1 MAMSIGNL
9 SLLPA
14 SSPISLTRFA
24 NPLSLRVASCC
35 VWHQKHPPLGITR
48 ICCSKIDRASWR
60 QSSLRLVVV
69 WSSSN
74 GASLCHQKLHNG
86 SSVWSLEEAQFHGW
100 GSPPAVSSTNRGG
113 SRRFSDCRALRKERG
128 DEELPPR
135 SREEAVEQAG
145 ASVSALLEKALKRQ
159 GPSTVKQR
167 KEQKQVRLR
176 VEIPVLDDSPATLVS
191 LTLDLLASSFINQ
204 KKTAPI
210 KKLVFLSDTS
220 LLNLALER
228 QSVGGQA
235 PESLTGIEFKL
246 LVPENAAPAK
256 VTSEESQ
263 VLFIVTPKLE
273 QAAIVAKVLE
283 AFNPCPVVVLN
294 PDWSSEDEA
303 ADKDRAW
310 GTLISSFEVT
320 YSYVPLAVQGI
331 FSKTEGA
338 VLKHVKSGAP
348 AGRPW
353 LIFVKQNDQFI
364 CVSSLRRRPQAADLE
379 SALYNS
385 MAANSPV
392 TKSIRFLRGLVSKQ

>member
-1 MAMSIGNL
+1 
-9 SLLPA
+9 
-14 SSPISLTRFA
+14 
-24 NPLSLRVASCC
+24 
-35 VWHQKHPPLGITR
+35 
-48 ICCSKIDRASWR
+48 
-60 QSSLRLVVV
+60 
-69 WSSSN
+69 
-74 GASLCHQKLHNG
+74 
-86 SSVWSLEEAQFHGW
+86 
-100 GSPPAVSSTNRGG
+100 
-113 SRRFSDCRALRKERG
+113 LRKEGG

-191 LTLDLLASSFINQ
+191 LTLDLLASINQ

-228 QSVGGQA
+228 QSMGGQA

-246 LVPENAAPAK
+246 LVPENAAAAK

-283 AFNPCPVVVLN
+283 AFNPRPVVVLN
-294 PDWSSEDEA
+294 PDWSFEDEA
-303 ADKDRAW
+303 ADKDMAW

-379 SALYNS
+379 SVLYNS

-392 TKSIRFLRGLVSKQ
+392 TKSIQFLRGLVSKQ

>member
-1 MAMSIGNL
+1 
-9 SLLPA
+9 
-14 SSPISLTRFA
+14 
-24 NPLSLRVASCC
+24 
-35 VWHQKHPPLGITR
+35 
-48 ICCSKIDRASWR
+48 
-60 QSSLRLVVV
+60 LRLVVV
-69 WSSSN
+69 WSSSS
-74 GASLCHQKLHNG
+74 GALLWHQKLHNG

-100 GSPPAVSSTNRGG
+100 RSPPAVSSTNRGG
-113 SRRFSDCRALRKERG
+113 SRRFSDCRALRKEGG

-246 LVPENAAPAK
+246 LVPENAAAAK

-283 AFNPCPVVVLN
+283 AFNPRPVVVLN

-303 ADKDRAW
+303 ADKDMAW

-320 YSYVPLAVQGI
+320 YSYIPLAVQGI